1 MPSRK
6 VAGRD
11 RLEIRAD
18 PAWIDQV
25 TEAARRVGCSLSSYV
40 RMALTERMQ
49 RDGVNVP
56 PAPKPM
62 PATPSTPPAGE
73 LPEGIAQP
81 MAESTPL

>member
-1 MPSRK
+1 MPSKK

-40 RMALTERMQ
+40 RIALTERMQ
-49 RDGVNVP
+49 RDGILVQP
-56 PAPKPM
+56 TTQPAL
-62 PATPSTPPAGE
+62 ATPSTPPAGE
-73 LPEGIAQP
+73 LPESLHSANAGT
-81 MAESTPL
+81 TPL

>member
-18 PAWIDQV
+18 PSWIDQV

-40 RMALTERMQ
+40 RIALTERMQ
-49 RDGVNVP
+49 RDGVVIP
-56 PAPKPM
+56 HTMQPV
-62 PATPSTPPAGE
+62 PATPSTPPVGE
-73 LPEGIAQP
+73 LPESLPKPQ
-81 MAESTPL
+81 AETTAL

>member
-49 RDGVNVP
+49 RDGIMVP
-56 PAPKPM
+56 ISPQPV

-73 LPEGIAQP
+73 LSSAQHESLAQAQP
-81 MAESTPL
+81 V